1 MAEPNKKSVAAT
13 HVVMISSDAQ
23 FREMVASTFSSQLQI
38 SLESFEG
45 DLTQVPESALAG
57 ATVIVVDLNAASD
70 EQVAALSRITGRQ
83 GGAPAV
89 VVTQIFDEAVARRLL
104 QIRVADF
111 LVKPVAPIELVRA
124 CARAA
129 KSSATG
135 ETSAEAEIYT
145 FLPSAGGVGVTSIA
159 IQTALLLQSQTRG
172 GSSTCLVDLD
182 FQHGAVA
189 DYLDLEPR
197 LDLSEIEPR
206 PERLDRH
213 LLEVMLSH
221 HSSGLSVIAAPTRPA
236 EMRSFDPMMV
246 TRLLDLVSSHFRYV
260 VIDTPRTWFP
270 WTDSVL
276 LGSNKLFIV
285 SEMTIPGLR
294 HAKKLVSAISERL
307 GETANPQVIVNRFEQ
322 RMFVQGLRRTDI
334 EAALGKSFAGTLP
347 NNFPIVREAID
358 RGVPL
363 EEVKPNN
370 NVVVALKKL
379 MLPQQAK
386 DTKSAGGMKRLFA
399 RAG

>member
-1 MAEPNKKSVAAT
+1 MAELNKKTVAAT
-13 HVVMISSDAQ
+13 HVVMISSDSQ
-23 FREMVASTFSSQLQI
+23 FREMVANTFSSQLQI

-45 DLTQVPESALAG
+45 DLTQLPESALAK
-57 ATVIVVDLNAASD
+57 ATVFVVDLDAGSE
-70 EQVAALSRITGRQ
+70 EQIAALARMTARQ
-83 GGAPAV
+83 GSAPAV
-89 VVTQIFDEAVARRLL
+89 VVTQLFDEAVARRLL
-104 QIRVADF
+104 QMRVADF

-129 KSSATG
+129 KTSSTG

-145 FLPSAGGVGVTSIA
+145 FLPAAGGVGVTSIA
-159 IQTALLLQSQTRG
+159 IQTALLLQGQTRG

-189 DYLDLEPR
+189 DYMDLEPR

-213 LLEVMLSH
+213 LLEVMLSQ

-260 VIDTPRTWFP
+260 VIDMPRTWFP

-334 EAALGKSFAGTLP
+334 ENALGKSFAGTLP
-347 NNFPIVREAID
+347 NNFQIVREAID
-358 RGVPL
+358 RGIPL

-370 NVVVALKKL
+370 NVILALKKI
-379 MLPQQAK
+379 MLPSALK
-386 DTKSAGGMKRLFA
+386 DSKSGSAIKRLFA

>member
-1 MAEPNKKSVAAT
+1 MAELNKKTVAAT
-13 HVVMISSDAQ
+13 HVVMISSDSQ
-23 FREMVASTFSSQLQI
+23 FREMVANTFSSQLQI

-45 DLTQVPESALAG
+45 DLTQLPEGALAK
-57 ATVIVVDLNAASD
+57 ATVLVVDLDAGSE
-70 EQVAALSRITGRQ
+70 EQIAALARMTARQ
-83 GGAPAV
+83 GSAPAV
-89 VVTQIFDEAVARRLL
+89 VVTQLFDEAVARRLL

-129 KSSATG
+129 KASSTG
-135 ETSAEAEIYT
+135 ETAAEAEIYT
-145 FLPSAGGVGVTSIA
+145 FLPAAGGVGVTSIA
-159 IQTALLLQSQTRG
+159 IQTALLLQGQTRG

-189 DYLDLEPR
+189 DYMDLEPR

-294 HAKKLVSAISERL
+294 HAKKLVSAIGERL

-322 RMFVQGLRRTDI
+322 RMFVQGLRRVDI
-334 EAALGKSFAGTLP
+334 ENALGKSFAGTLP
-347 NNFPIVREAID
+347 NNFQIVREAID
-358 RGVPL
+358 RGIPL

-370 NVVVALKKL
+370 NVILALKKI
-379 MLPQQAK
+379 MLPNASK
-386 DTKSAGGMKRLFA
+386 NSKSGSAMKRLFA
-399 RAG
+399 RAS